1 MGYVCY
7 CGTCLLCEFN
17 HQLTCVSNRNQKSRE
32 QQIKETKEKIMN
44 DCECGRCSG
53 CLKKI
58 FEAIYIEH
66 PREPTPKEK
75 AEKSFER
82 FMYKLMSAI
91 HLTGGSG
98 TLGDWENKTI
108 KEIYEDLHPNGIHLK
123 FSLDFDNKDR
133 TYSGD

>member
-1 MGYVCY
+1 MKTWNCE
-7 CGTCLLCEFN
+7 CGWCLG
-17 HQLTCVSNRNQKSRE
+17 CVKRE
-32 QQIKETKEKIMN
+32 QRKIREQKIKETKEKIMN

-53 CLKKI
+53 CLQKI
-58 FEAIYIEH
+58 FEVIYIEH
-66 PREPTPKEK
+66 PRELTPKEK